1 MQVYIQEAKWQ
12 QLIETEELEEDEQTR
27 KRSQDMES
35 EREVDK
41 LLPTDLLSCIVLIE
55 YLVSL
60 WQICLLGK

>member
-1 MQVYIQEAKWQ
+1 
-12 QLIETEELEEDEQTR
+12 
-27 KRSQDMES
+27 MES